1 MARQNLG
8 TGSTANDG
16 TGDTL
21 RAAATKINSN
31 FVELYQK
38 LGGDSDLLSGELSV
52 TANGIMFEG
61 TTDDNFETTLKAVDP
76 DSDRTIRLPNAD
88 GEIITDSATQ
98 TIINKTLISPV
109 LGAPQIHDLDS
120 SHQYILKAGS
130 LTSDHNVN
138 IPSLTDSDTFTFL
151 KSTQT
156 LENKTLDSATINN
169 PAITG
174 KINDVNGA
182 ELLKVTATASAI
194 NEITLANAA
203 ASGKPT
209 FTASGGDTNVTMK
222 LAGKGT
228 GSVEIAKA
236 AYTSSTITADGAAS
250 TTATY
255 IICNKGSA
263 LAVSLADG
271 TTVGEQKIFTN
282 KGAGI
287 ATITPT
293 SFGPGADIVL
303 DQSDGC
309 ILIWDNTNWQII
321 GQYGATVV

>member
-8 TGSTANDG
+8 TGTTANDG

-31 FVELYQK
+31 FVELYKK

-52 TANGIMFEG
+52 TANGIQFEG

-174 KINDVNGA
+174 EINDVNGA
-182 ELLKVTATASAI
+182 ELLKITATASAV
-194 NEITLANAA
+194 NEVTITNAATAGKPELA
-203 ASGKPT
+203 ASG
-209 FTASGGDTNVTMK
+209 SDTDINLK
-222 LAGKGT
+222 LSPKGL
-228 GSVEIAKA
+228 GSVEVQKIATTVAEMTA
-236 AYTSSTITADGAAS
+236 AGAAP
-250 TTATY
+250 TT
-255 IICNKGSA
+255 S
-263 LAVSLADG
+263 
-271 TTVGEQKIFTN
+271 
-282 KGAGI
+282 
-287 ATITPT
+287 
-293 SFGPGADIVL
+293 
-303 DQSDGC
+303 
-309 ILIWDNTNWQII
+309 
-321 GQYGATVV
+321 